1 MPGPL
6 DGIRVFDLTHAAAGP
21 WGVMLLASL
30 GADVIK
36 VESPGGDLIRLVPPA
51 QKGLG
56 VVYTHSNLGKRSIV
70 LDLKTPHHQ
79 SIAHKLVEKADVL
92 MENMRPGAAERLG
105 LGYEQVSR
113 INPRIIY
120 GSSTAWGNVGPMA
133 RMGGADSSVQAFCGW
148 TSVSGAPGGKGEVF
162 RHIAHLDLTT
172 SSMFVASILQALLVR
187 EKTGKGMRM
196 DLTMV
201 GSAMNLQLS
210 RIAEYFATG
219 ETPPTLG
226 SGCVA
231 TVPHQAFMCQD
242 KNWLAVGVVKDEQWP
257 AFCRAIGREDLLD
270 DRRLSTNPGR
280 VEHRD
285 EMVPILEGVFLAKP
299 RSWWEI
305 QLTKEGVPNG
315 PFLDFGALRYHAQ
328 VRENRYMVP
337 IDIPHQGRM
346 LFGGLPW
353 KFGKTPASLRP
364 APSPGQHTLEV
375 VDELG
380 MSLEEP
386 TMSPEPVGDD

>member
-172 SSMFVASILQALLVR
+172 SSMFVASILQALLIR

-219 ETPPTLG
+219 KTPPTLG

-231 TVPHQAFMCQD
+231 TVPHQAFICQD
-242 KNWLAVGVVKDEQWP
+242 KNWLAVGVVNDRQWAP
-257 AFCRAIGREDLLD
+257 FCRAIGQERLLD

-285 EMVPILEGVFLAKP
+285 ELVPHPG
-299 RSWWEI
+299 
-305 QLTKEGVPNG
+305 GG
-315 PFLDFGALRYHAQ
+315 
-328 VRENRYMVP
+328 
-337 IDIPHQGRM
+337 IPHQAEK
-346 LFGGLPW
+346 L
-353 KFGKTPASLRP
+353 
-364 APSPGQHTLEV
+364 
-375 VDELG
+375 
-380 MSLEEP
+380 
-386 TMSPEPVGDD
+386 VGDTAYERRRAQRSLPGLWRVATPRPSSGERVHGPHRHSPPRQNALRRAAVEVREDSGQPSACAESGPAHPGSGGRAWHEPGGTGHVSRACR